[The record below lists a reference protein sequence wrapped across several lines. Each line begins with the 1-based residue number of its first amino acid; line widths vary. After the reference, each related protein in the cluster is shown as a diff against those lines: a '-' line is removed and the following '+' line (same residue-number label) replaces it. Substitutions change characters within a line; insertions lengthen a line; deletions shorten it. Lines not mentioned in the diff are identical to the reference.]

1 MSAPARDRPATSAAP
16 TAATLDALYAAL
28 RRFEQPAADPLP
40 ALVGLVDALRPRPAD
55 DVPLA
60 RAHLDALLAALGQHP
75 VWRDGLREALLALLA
90 SRHHVR
96 FFAEAGILPNSGF
109 FSELARRV
117 QHRLLP
123 EVPDPLAMRDAVQML
138 FHHPSDHEWLDA
150 LDAGRAHALWQ
161 ALGLDGAPG
170 EVAHG
175 HVRDDLLEGME
186 LLSHRIAAMG
196 LETELLRV
204 LPELRQRDSPF
215 LAQGRTVQTLLDA
228 WRRDPACDATALT
241 APLQAQLRA
250 CVDVVRQARRTA
262 AAQGT
267 SLHLTYLLSRL
278 YQSLFRL
285 QALMRLVA
293 PATESGRDPAVDWT
307 AFVLTA
313 VRGECERNSI
323 RLHAAR
329 MMSLLALRVT
339 ENAGRTG
346 EHYIT
351 SDRAGWLQMWRAA
364 GGAGLIIA
372 AMALL
377 KILASKV
384 EMAPLIGALVIS
396 LNYALGFV
404 IVHILHLVIATKQ
417 PAMTASTIAATVGE
431 SGPRSDLGRLADLV
445 VDVLRTQ
452 LAAILGNVCVA
463 FPTAMAIGWWLS
475 SADGHTLVDP
485 AKAQHLL
492 HDLHPLASLAIPH
505 AAVAGVC
512 LFLAGLISGYFDN
525 HATYS
530 RIPERVARLPWLG
543 RLIGPARAQRFGAWL
558 GDNLGGLAGNFLFGM
573 MLGMVGF
580 FGMLV
585 GLPLDIRHIAFAS
598 ANLGYAIV
606 TLQATIPWTAYLWG
620 ALGVALVGLT
630 NLAVSFSLALW
641 VAMRSRDVRFT
652 RSGELIALLAQRFRR
667 EPRSFFL
674 PPRGST

>member
-1 MSAPARDRPATSAAP
+1 MIQTG
-16 TAATLDALYAAL
+16 TLDALHAAL
-28 RRFEQPAADPLP
+28 RRFEAPQEDPLP
-40 ALVGLVDALRPRPAD
+40 ALIGLVDALRPRPID
-55 DVPLA
+55 DRELA
-60 RAHLDALLAALGQHP
+60 RAHLRSLLDALRQHPAWCQGLRAALL
-75 VWRDGLREALLALLA
+75 WLLLTR
-90 SRHHVR
+90 RHER

-109 FSELARRV
+109 FSELARRI

-123 EVPDPLAMRDAVQML
+123 EVPDPLAMRDTVQLL
-138 FHHPSDHEWLDA
+138 FRHPRDHEWIEVLDA
-150 LDAGRAHALWQ
+150 VQLDTFWQVLALHEPQ
-161 ALGLDGAPG
+161 AQPAFAQ
-170 EVAHG
+170 VHQ
-175 HVRDDLLEGME
+175 DLLEAVE
-186 LLSHRIAAMG
+186 VLSHRIAAMG
-196 LETELLRV
+196 LEQELLRV
-204 LPELRQRDSPF
+204 LPDLAEQDSAF
-215 LAQGRTVQTLLDA
+215 LALGREAQRLLAA
-228 WRRDPACDATALT
+228 WRADPPPTRESAPDGEAL
-241 APLQAQLRA
+241 LGEIRNCL
-250 CVDVVRQARRTA
+250 DVVRRARRIA
-262 AAQGT
+262 ASQGT

-285 QALMRLVA
+285 QALLRLLA
-293 PATESGRDPAVDWT
+293 PRVESGRDPTVDWT
-307 AFVLTA
+307 AFLQTA
-313 VRGECERNSI
+313 VRGECQRNSV
-323 RLHAAR
+323 RLHWAR

-351 SDRAGWLQMWRAA
+351 SDRAGWLGMWRAA

-372 AMALL
+372 VMALL

-384 EMAPLIGALVIS
+384 DMAPLIGALVVS

-417 PAMTASTIAATVGE
+417 PAMTASTIAATLGE
-431 SGPRSDLGRLADLV
+431 AGPRSDLGRLADLV

-463 FPTAMAIGWWLS
+463 LPTAMAIGWWLS
-475 SADGHTLVDP
+475 SGDGHTLVDP
-485 AKAQHLL
+485 EKAKHLL

-525 HATYS
+525 HATYA
-530 RIPERVARLPWLG
+530 RIPERVARLPWLA
-543 RLIGPARAQRFGAWL
+543 RLIGCTQAQRFGVWL

-598 ANLGYAIV
+598 ANLGYALV
-606 TLQATIPWTAYLWG
+606 TLQASIPWTAYLWG
-620 ALGVALVGLT
+620 VLGVALVGLT

-641 VAMRSRDVRFT
+641 VALRSRDVQFHRT
-652 RSGELIALLAQRFRR
+652 GELLALLAQRFRR

-674 PPRGST
+674 PPRAAR